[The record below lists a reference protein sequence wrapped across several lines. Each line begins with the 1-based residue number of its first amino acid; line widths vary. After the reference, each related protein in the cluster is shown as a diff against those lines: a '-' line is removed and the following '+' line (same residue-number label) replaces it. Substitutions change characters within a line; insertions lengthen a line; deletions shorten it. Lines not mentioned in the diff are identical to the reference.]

1 MVPRN
6 STFCYYSSYVGDSY
20 CALLGNINSS
30 QCVVDQVAVKGSHP
44 IIIFR
49 TINWWKTAIIH
60 YCCMTP
66 PVPVRA
72 RSDRWSTM
80 SFIQT
85 SSSLIS
91 RRDLVIKISHRSYKI
106 RDRHPI
112 KQVVRRKSL
121 LEFFRGARPHSPQA
135 PRGGAAVI
143 LRVTRRVSSS
153 STPRGP
159 RVSAPVVS

>member
-6 STFCYYSSYVGDSY
+6 STFCFYSSYVGDSY

-91 RRDLVIKISHRSYKI
+91 RRDQLSRFRIDLIKFEIGTPSNRLYA
-106 RDRHPI
+106 
-112 KQVVRRKSL
+112 
-121 LEFFRGARPHSPQA
+121 G
-135 PRGGAAVI
+135 
-143 LRVTRRVSSS
+143 RVYSSS
-153 STPRGP
+153 FVGP
-159 RVSAPVVS
+159 GRILHRLPGVGLP